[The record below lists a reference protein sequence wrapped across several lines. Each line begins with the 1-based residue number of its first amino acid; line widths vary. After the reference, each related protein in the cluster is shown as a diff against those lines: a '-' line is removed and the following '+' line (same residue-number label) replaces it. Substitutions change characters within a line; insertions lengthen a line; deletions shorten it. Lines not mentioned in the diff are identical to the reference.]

1 MSENAA
7 MEQRLQ
13 TDPQEKEITLLDL
26 VIVLA
31 RHKWEILLSTLVAA
45 GIGIGFV
52 LQVPR
57 LYMAS
62 VKIIPPTKSSPSTA
76 SAILAQLG
84 GGGGGIVDVSGN
96 AYVAMLKSDTVANQ
110 IVQKF
115 QLQSL
120 YQAPTATAA
129 RDRLAS
135 KTTVTASKDG
145 LIKIDFTDIDPVRAA
160 NIANCY
166 VEELKRVLLSFALAE
181 AAQRKTYF
189 ETQLRQ
195 EKDKLTD
202 AQLVLDRT
210 PRTSLNY
217 PEALRN
223 FKFHEGIYDV
233 LIRQYETARLDEAK
247 EAPMVQVLDKADPP
261 ENAVNQ
267 KRRVTVGLWT
277 LGGLAMGI
285 LWGFLCETFVRVRA
299 RMAEMRK

>member
-7 MEQRLQ
+7 KEQRIL
-13 TDPQEKEITLLDL
+13 TDPEEKEVTLLDL
-26 VIVLA
+26 VFVLA
-31 RHKWEILLSTLVAA
+31 KHKWEIILSTLIAA
-45 GIGIGFV
+45 GIGVGFV

-84 GGGGGIVDVSGN
+84 GGGGGFVDVSGN

-120 YQAPTATAA
+120 YQASTLTAA
-129 RDRLAS
+129 RESLAS
-135 KTTVTASKDG
+135 KTNVTASKDG
-145 LIKIDFTDIDPVRAA
+145 LIKVDFTDTDSVRAA
-160 NIANCY
+160 NIANSY
-166 VEELKRVLLSFALAE
+166 VEELKKVLLSFALAE
-181 AAQRKTYF
+181 AMQRKTYF

-223 FKFHEGIYDV
+223 YKFHEGIYDV

-261 ENAVNQ
+261 EKAINP
-267 KRRVTVGLWT
+267 KRRVTVELWT
-277 LGGLAMGI
+277 LGGLITGI
-285 LWGFLCETFVRVRA
+285 LWSFLCEAFVRVRA
-299 RMAEMRK
+299 RMIVMRK

>member
-7 MEQRLQ
+7 KEQRLP
-13 TDPQEKEITLLDL
+13 TDPVEEITLLDL

-45 GIGIGFV
+45 GIGVGLV

-57 LYMAS
+57 FYMAS

-84 GGGGGIVDVSGN
+84 GGGGGFVDVSGN

-120 YQAPTATAA
+120 YQAQTVTAA
-129 RDRLAS
+129 RESLTS
-135 KTTVTASKDG
+135 KTNVTASKDG
-145 LIKIDFTDIDPVRAA
+145 IIKIDFTDIDPVRAA
-160 NIANCY
+160 NIANSY
-166 VEELKRVLLSFALAE
+166 VEELKKVLLSFALAE
-181 AAQRKTYF
+181 AMQRKTYF

-210 PRTSLNY
+210 PRTSLSY

-261 ENAVNQ
+261 EITINT
-267 KRRVTVGLWT
+267 KRRVTVGLWA
-277 LGGLAMGI
+277 LGGLVAGI
-285 LWGFLCETFVRVRA
+285 LWSFLREAFVMVRA
-299 RMAEMRK
+299 RMIAMRK